1 MAKNTESSADTAS
14 PAAGLVDPALE
25 KTRTRSNAARKQ
37 HDAAQVEVERRQLA
51 LVANEARA
59 RAREQAIEQARRTL
73 QENREALKRLK
84 EERPVLQRKLKAAKD
99 QVQKTGRRARKQEG
113 KYDDAM
119 LRHVVEREKS
129 VDRALH
135 TV

>member
-1 MAKNTESSADTAS
+1 MVKSSEESGAKAR
-14 PAAGLVDPALE
+14 PAGLVDPVLE
-25 KTRTRSNAARKQ
+25 KTRTRSNAARSR
-37 HDAAQVEVERRQLA
+37 HEAAQVQIERRQLA
-51 LVANEARA
+51 LVANEARI
-59 RAREQAIEQARRTL
+59 RARQAAIEQAERTL
-73 QENREALKRLK
+73 AEDRKALKRLNK
-84 EERPVLQRKLKAAKD
+84 ERPVLERKLKTAKASAE
-99 QVQKTGRRARKQEG
+99 QAGRRARKQEG

>member
-1 MAKNTESSADTAS
+1 MANSTSDKARPAS
-14 PAAGLVDPALE
+14 DPSLE
-25 KTRTRSNAARKQ
+25 KTRSRSNAARGR
-37 HDAAQVEVERRQLA
+37 HEIALVEVERRQLA
-51 LVANEARA
+51 LLANEARA
-59 RAREQAIEQARRTL
+59 RARRQAIEQAERTL
-73 QENREALKRLK
+73 AEDRKALKRLK
-84 EERPVLQRKLKAAKD
+84 KERPELRAKLGRAKQDAERAGRK
-99 QVQKTGRRARKQEG
+99 ARKQEG